1 MNFWGYY
8 EMIQSL
14 EIYNENVLENI
25 DKGMEDV
32 INLWLSS
39 LDILEDTKQNYLSH
53 LLHYLKWLKEMGV
66 VNATRGDILKYK
78 QYLINNY
85 SNSTACLKISSI
97 KSFYRFL
104 DKENIAIDITKYVKN
119 PKIAKGFKKDIF
131 TLEQIKQILNSI
143 DRTTLL
149 GMRDYTL
156 LNLFF
161 RTGIRSCE
169 AYRANIEDIRNK
181 DGEMVLYVQGKG
193 RTSKDEF
200 VVLTPD
206 MLEILNEY
214 LRLREQKQHITDNS
228 PLFISVSDRNFGERL
243 SLFSIR
249 WVVKNILRDV
259 GIDSKRLTTHST
271 RHTAITF
278 SLMYGADLLE
288 TKEMA
293 RHENI
298 NTTLLYAHNVQ
309 RLANAPEKKL
319 EKVFADVI

>member
-1 MNFWGYY
+1 
-8 EMIQSL
+8 MIQSL
-14 EIYNENVLENI
+14 EICNENVLENI

-39 LDILEDTKQNYLSH
+39 LDILEDTKQTYLSH
-53 LLHYLKWLKEMGV
+53 LNHYLKWLKEMGV

-85 SNSTACLKISSI
+85 SNSTVCLKISSI
-97 KSFYRFL
+97 KSFYSFL
-104 DKENIAIDITKYVKN
+104 DKENISIDITKYVKN
-119 PKIAKGFKKDIF
+119 PRIAKGFKKDIF
-131 TLEQIKQILNSI
+131 TLEQIKSILNSI

-149 GMRDYTL
+149 GKRDFAL

-169 AYRANIEDIRNK
+169 AYRANVEDIRNK

-200 VVLTPD
+200 VVLTPV
-206 MLEILNEY
+206 MLEILNDY
-214 LRLREQKQHITDNS
+214 LKTREQKQHITDNS
-228 PLFISVSDRNFGERL
+228 PLFISLSDRNFGDRL

-249 WVVKNILRDV
+249 WLVKNIFRNV

-319 EKVFADVI
+319 EQVFENIS